1 MVGEAEHHTDR
12 LVREKL
18 WELQCRRG
26 ARAVTRRRYESGPTR
41 RSGAPPPDPGPL
53 RSGVAQS
60 LRGDQATGVTQSQTL
75 IPRQVEDIT
84 GAVFRTIPDM
94 VTGQARTLRGEPAV
108 VDGATTLSF
117 EELAAKV
124 DEAARALIALGID
137 KGDRVAIW
145 APNIWEWIVCA
156 LGIHTV
162 GAVMVPVNTR
172 YKGIEAAYLLGKSR
186 AKALFTVTG
195 FLDVDYVALLRAANT
210 ELPHLSDVVILR
222 GDAPEGTVG
231 FSAFLRRAD
240 DVAPIAAR
248 ERAATVAPD
257 DLADI
262 LFTSGTTGRPKG
274 AMCTHE
280 QNLRVFDQ
288 WSSIVGLRKGDRYLI
303 VLPFFHSFGYKA
315 GWFSAL
321 MRGAT
326 IYPEAVFDV
335 DVVLRRIEDDAITML
350 PGPPA
355 LYQSILLHPD
365 REKFDISS
373 LRLAVTGAA
382 SIPVELIH
390 RMKDELGFET
400 VITAYGLTE
409 SCGVVTMCRLDDDAE
424 TIATTSGRAIPD
436 VEVRVVDPDGVALP
450 PGDPG
455 EIVVRGYN
463 VMKGYF
469 DAPEETQKAIDQDG
483 WLHTGD
489 IGTLDER
496 GNIRITDRLK
506 DMFIVG
512 GFNAYPAE
520 IENTLL
526 KMPGLG
532 EVAVIGVPDDR
543 LGEVGM
549 AFVVPA
555 PGQSLTADQ
564 VIAWSRDNM
573 ANFKVPRRVEIVSAL
588 PRNATGKVL
597 KFELRERA
605 NG

>member
-1 MVGEAEHHTDR
+1 MPISWLG
-12 LVREKL
+12 
-18 WELQCRRG
+18 
-26 ARAVTRRRYESGPTR
+26 
-41 RSGAPPPDPGPL
+41 
-53 RSGVAQS
+53 
-60 LRGDQATGVTQSQTL
+60 
-75 IPRQVEDIT
+75 DIT
-84 GAVFRTIPDM
+84 VAVFETIPQM
-94 VTGQARTLRGEPAV
+94 VAKQAESLGDRAAI
-108 VDGATTLSF
+108 VDGEKTLSF
-117 EELAAKV
+117 TELAEHV
-124 DEAARALIALGID
+124 DEAARALIALRIQ

-156 LGIHTV
+156 LAIHSA
-162 GAVMVPVNTR
+162 GAVMVPINTR
-172 YKGIEAAYLLGKSR
+172 YKGIEASYLLEKSG

-195 FLDVDYVALLRAANT
+195 FLDVDYVALLRNSAADLP
-210 ELPHLSDVVILR
+210 ELEQIIVLR
-222 GDAPEGTVG
+222 GEAPQGTLG
-231 FSAFLRRAD
+231 YQDFLGLAAG
-240 DVAPIAAR
+240 VSPSAAR
-248 ERAATVAPD
+248 ERAAAVGPD

-262 LFTSGTTGRPKG
+262 LFTSGTTGKPKG
-274 AMCTHE
+274 AMCTHM
-280 QNLRVFDQ
+280 QNLRAFDQ
-288 WSSIVGLRKGDRYLI
+288 WSSIVGLREGDRYLV

-326 IYPEAVFDV
+326 VFPEPVFDV
-335 DVVLRRIEDDAITML
+335 NVVLRRIEEDAITML

-355 LYQSILLHPD
+355 LYQSILLDPN
-365 REKFDISS
+365 RARFDISS

-382 SIPVELIH
+382 AIPVELIH

-424 TIATTSGRAIPD
+424 TIATTSGRAIAD
-436 VEVRVVDPDGVALP
+436 VEVRIIDSEGNPLP
-450 PGDPG
+450 ANQPG

-463 VMKGYF
+463 VMKGYL
-469 DAPEETQKAIDQDG
+469 DAEEETKMAIDEDG

-489 IGTLDER
+489 IGTMDER
-496 GNIRITDRLK
+496 GYIKITDRLK

-526 KMPGLG
+526 QMPGVG
-532 EVAVIGVPDDR
+532 EVAVIGVPDER

-555 PGQSLTADQ
+555 PGQSLTPER
-564 VIAWSRDNM
+564 VISWSRANM
-573 ANFKVPRRVEIVSAL
+573 ANFKVPRRVEILEAL
-588 PRNATGKVL
+588 PRNATGKVV

-605 NG
+605 SG

>member
-1 MVGEAEHHTDR
+1 MTNVT
-12 LVREKL
+12 LP
-18 WELQCRRG
+18 G
-26 ARAVTRRRYESGPTR
+26 ALI
-41 RSGAPPPDPGPL
+41 PPPVG
-53 RSGVAQS
+53 
-60 LRGDQATGVTQSQTL
+60 
-75 IPRQVEDIT
+75 DIT

-94 VTGQARTLRGEPAV
+94 VTRQAQTLGGAPAI
-108 VDGATTLSF
+108 VDGSTTLSF
-117 EELAAKV
+117 EELAARV
-124 DEAARALIALGID
+124 DRAARALIALGID

-145 APNIWEWIVCA
+145 APNMWEWIVCA
-156 LGIHTV
+156 LAIHTV
-162 GAVMVPVNTR
+162 GGVMVPVNTR
-172 YKGIEAAYLLGKSR
+172 YKGVEAAYLLGKSR

-195 FLDVDYVALLRAANT
+195 FLDVDYVALLRGVDT
-210 ELPHLSDVVILR
+210 ELPELTNVVVLR
-222 GDAPEGTVG
+222 GEAPEGALG
-231 FSAFLRRAD
+231 FADFIARAD
-240 DVAPIAAR
+240 DVPISAA
-248 ERAATVAPD
+248 EDVAATVTPS

-262 LFTSGTTGRPKG
+262 LFTSGTTGKPKG

-288 WSSIVGLRKGDRYLI
+288 WSSIVGLREGDRYLI

-326 IYPEAVFDV
+326 VFPEALFDV
-335 DVVLRRIEDDAITML
+335 DVVLRRVQDDAITML

-355 LYQSILLHPD
+355 LYQSILLHPKRGD
-365 REKFDISS
+365 FDISS

-382 SIPVELIH
+382 AIPVELIQ

-424 TIATTSGRAIPD
+424 TIATTSGRAIPE
-436 VEVRVVDPDGVALP
+436 VEVQIVDKNGTTLP
-450 PGDPG
+450 AGEPG

-469 DAPEETQKAIDQDG
+469 DAPAETRKAIDEEG

-526 KMPGLG
+526 NMPGLG
-532 EVAVIGVPDDR
+532 EVAVIGVPDER

-555 PGQSLTADQ
+555 PGQSLTAEG

-573 ANFKVPRRVEIVSAL
+573 ANFKVPRRVEILDAL
-588 PRNATGKVL
+588 PRNATGKVV

>member
-1 MVGEAEHHTDR
+1 M
-12 LVREKL
+12 
-18 WELQCRRG
+18 
-26 ARAVTRRRYESGPTR
+26 
-41 RSGAPPPDPGPL
+41 
-53 RSGVAQS
+53 
-60 LRGDQATGVTQSQTL
+60 
-75 IPRQVEDIT
+75 
-84 GAVFRTIPDM
+84 FRTIPEM
-94 VTGQARTLRGEPAV
+94 VSRQAEMLTDRPAI
-108 VDGATTLSF
+108 VDGDTTLSF
-117 EELAAKV
+117 ADLAERV
-124 DEAARALIALGID
+124 DEAARALIALGIE

-145 APNIWEWIVCA
+145 APNLWEWIVCA
-156 LGIHTV
+156 LAIHAA
-162 GAVMVPVNTR
+162 GGVMVPVNTR
-172 YKGIEAAYLLGKSR
+172 YKGIEAAYLLEKSGAR
-186 AKALFTVTG
+186 VLFTVTG
-195 FLDVDYVALLRAANT
+195 FLGTDYLELLRGVDA
-210 ELPHLSDVVILR
+210 ELPDLEHRIVLR
-222 GDAPEGTVG
+222 GDAPEGALS
-231 FSAFLRRAD
+231 FSDFLERASRVPAD
-240 DVAPIAAR
+240 AAR
-248 ERAATVAPD
+248 ERAAEVEPG

-262 LFTSGTTGRPKG
+262 LFTSGTTGKPKG

-288 WSSIVGLRKGDRYLI
+288 WSSIVGLREGDRYLI

-326 IYPEAVFDV
+326 AFPEAVFDV
-335 DVVLRRIEDDAITML
+335 EVVLRRVQDDRITML

-365 REKFDISS
+365 RRSFDISS

-382 SIPVELIH
+382 VIPVELIH
-390 RMKDELGFET
+390 RMKEELGFET

-436 VEVRVVDPDGVALP
+436 VEVRVVDPEGLALP
-450 PGDPG
+450 PGEPG

-469 DAPEETQKAIDQDG
+469 DAPEETAKAIDADG

-489 IGTLDER
+489 IGTLDEQ

-526 KMPGLG
+526 KMPGVG
-532 EVAVIGVPDDR
+532 EVAVIGIPDER

-555 PGQSLTADQ
+555 PGRSLSSGE
-564 VIAWSRDNM
+564 VVEWSRGNM
-573 ANFKVPRRVEIVSAL
+573 ANFKVPRRVEIVEAL
-588 PRNATGKVL
+588 PRNATGKVM
-597 KFELRERA
+597 KFELRERVGA
-605 NG
+605 

>member
-1 MVGEAEHHTDR
+1 M
-12 LVREKL
+12 
-18 WELQCRRG
+18 
-26 ARAVTRRRYESGPTR
+26 
-41 RSGAPPPDPGPL
+41 PPSRDG
-53 RSGVAQS
+53 
-60 LRGDQATGVTQSQTL
+60 
-75 IPRQVEDIT
+75 DIT
-84 GAVFRTIPDM
+84 GAVLHTIPQM
-94 VTGQARTLRGEPAV
+94 VAKQAETLGDRPAI

-117 EELAAKV
+117 AGLAEKV
-124 DEAARALIALGID
+124 DEAARALIAGGIQ
-137 KGDRVAIW
+137 KGDRIAVW

-156 LGIHTV
+156 LAIHSV

-172 YKGIEAAYLLGKSR
+172 YKGMEAAYLLSKSG
-186 AKALFTVTG
+186 AKVLFTVTG
-195 FLDVDYVALLRAANT
+195 FLDVDYVALLRDAGA
-210 ELPHLSDVVILR
+210 ELPDLEQIVVLR
-222 GDAPEGTVG
+222 GTAPAGTVSYQG
-231 FSAFLRRAD
+231 FLEQASQVSAT
-240 DVAPIAAR
+240 AAKQR
-248 ERAATVAPD
+248 SAAVGPD

-262 LFTSGTTGRPKG
+262 LFTSGTTGKPKG
-274 AMCTHE
+274 VMCTHA
-280 QNLRVFDQ
+280 QNLRTFDQ
-288 WSSIVGLRKGDRYLI
+288 WSSIVGLREGDRYLI

-321 MRGAT
+321 LRGAT
-326 IYPEAVFDV
+326 IFPEPVFDV
-335 DVVLRRIEDDAITML
+335 NVVMQRIQADGITML

-355 LYQSILLHPD
+355 LYQSILLHPNRAD
-365 REKFDISS
+365 FDISS

-382 SIPVELIH
+382 AIPVELIH

-409 SCGVVTMCRLDDDAE
+409 SCGVVTMCRLGDDAE

-436 VEVRVVDPDGVALP
+436 VEVRIVDDEGSTLP
-450 PGDPG
+450 ANVPG

-469 DAPEETQKAIDQDG
+469 DADEETKKAIDGDG

-489 IGTLDER
+489 IGTMDER
-496 GNIRITDRLK
+496 GYIKITDRLK

-526 KMPGLG
+526 QMRGVG
-532 EVAVIGVPDDR
+532 EVAVIGVPDKR

-555 PGQSLTADQ
+555 PGQSLAAEA
-564 VIAWSRDNM
+564 VISWSRENM
-573 ANFKVPRRVEIVSAL
+573 ANFKVPRRVEILDAL
-588 PRNATGKVL
+588 PRNATGKVV

-605 NG
+605 DG

>member
-1 MVGEAEHHTDR
+1 MF
-12 LVREKL
+12 K
-18 WELQCRRG
+18 
-26 ARAVTRRRYESGPTR
+26 
-41 RSGAPPPDPGPL
+41 
-53 RSGVAQS
+53 
-60 LRGDQATGVTQSQTL
+60 
-75 IPRQVEDIT
+75 
-84 GAVFRTIPDM
+84 TIPDM
-94 VTGQARTLRGEPAV
+94 VAQRAEELGDRPAI
-108 VDGATTLSF
+108 VDGPTTLSF
-117 EELAAKV
+117 AELAEQV
-124 DEAARALIALGID
+124 NEAARALIAPGVD
-137 KGDRVAIW
+137 KGDRIAIW
-145 APNIWEWIVCA
+145 APNMWEWIVCA
-156 LGIHTV
+156 LAIHSV
-162 GAVMVPVNTR
+162 GGVMVPVNTR
-172 YKGIEAAYLLGKSR
+172 YKGVEAAYLLEKSG
-186 AKALFTVTG
+186 AKALFTVTS
-195 FLDVDYVALLRAANT
+195 FLDVDYVGLLRGARA
-210 ELPHLSDVVILR
+210 ELPELTQIVVLR
-222 GDAPEGTVG
+222 GHAPKGTL
-231 FSAFLRRAD
+231 SYDAFLACASK
-240 DVAPIAAR
+240 VSATAAE
-248 ERAATVAPD
+248 ERARSVVPD

-262 LFTSGTTGRPKG
+262 LFTSGTTGKPKG
-274 AMCTHE
+274 AMCTHA

-288 WSSIVGLRKGDRYLI
+288 WSSIVGLRESDRYLI

-326 IYPEAVFDV
+326 TFPEPVFDV
-335 DVVLRRIEDDAITML
+335 DVVLQRVERDRITML

-355 LYQSILLHPD
+355 LYQSILLHPE
-365 REKFDISS
+365 RARFDLSS

-382 SIPVELIH
+382 AIPVELIQ

-436 VEVRVVDPDGVALP
+436 VEVRIVDAEGRPVPANE
-450 PGDPG
+450 PG

-469 DAPEETQKAIDQDG
+469 DAEAETKKAIDEDG

-496 GNIRITDRLK
+496 GYVKITDRLK

-526 KMPGLG
+526 TMPGVG
-532 EVAVIGVPDDR
+532 EVAVIGVPDER

-555 PGQSLTADQ
+555 PGKSLAPDA
-564 VIAWSRDNM
+564 VIAWSRENM
-573 ANFKVPRRVEIVSAL
+573 ANFKVPRRVEIVDAL
-588 PRNATGKVL
+588 PRNATGKVI

-605 NG
+605 NA

>member
-1 MVGEAEHHTDR
+1 
-12 LVREKL
+12 
-18 WELQCRRG
+18 
-26 ARAVTRRRYESGPTR
+26 
-41 RSGAPPPDPGPL
+41 
-53 RSGVAQS
+53 
-60 LRGDQATGVTQSQTL
+60 L
-75 IPRQVEDIT
+75 IPSQVGDIT

-94 VTGQARTLRGEPAV
+94 VTVQGRALRGEPAI
-108 VDGATTLSF
+108 VDGATMISF
-117 EELAAKV
+117 EELAARV
-124 DEAARALIALGID
+124 DQAARALIALGID

-145 APNIWEWIVCA
+145 APNMWEWIVCA
-156 LGIHTV
+156 LAIHTA

-195 FLDVDYVALLRAANT
+195 FLDVDYVALLRGANA
-210 ELPHLSDVVILR
+210 ELPNLADVIVLR
-222 GDAPEGTVG
+222 GDAPEGTHG
-231 FSAFLRRAD
+231 FADFVARAH
-240 DVAPIAAR
+240 DVPKTAAR
-248 ERAATVAPD
+248 DRAATVAPE

-262 LFTSGTTGRPKG
+262 LFTSGTTGKPKG

-326 IYPEAVFDV
+326 VFPEPVFDV
-335 DVVLRRIEDDAITML
+335 DVVLRRVQDDAITML

-382 SIPVELIH
+382 AIPVELIH

-436 VEVRVVDPDGVALP
+436 VEVRIVDPDGVPLP
-450 PGDPG
+450 PGKPG

-469 DAPEETQKAIDQDG
+469 DAPEETKQAIDGDG

-532 EVAVIGVPDDR
+532 EVAVIGIPDDR

-555 PGQSLTADQ
+555 PGQSLTSEQ

-573 ANFKVPRRVEIVSAL
+573 ANFKVPRRVDIVDSL

-605 NG
+605 SV

>member
-1 MVGEAEHHTDR
+1 LPPSEVG
-12 LVREKL
+12 
-18 WELQCRRG
+18 
-26 ARAVTRRRYESGPTR
+26 
-41 RSGAPPPDPGPL
+41 
-53 RSGVAQS
+53 
-60 LRGDQATGVTQSQTL
+60 
-75 IPRQVEDIT
+75 DIT
-84 GAVFRTIPDM
+84 GAVVRTIPDM
-94 VTGQARTLRGEPAV
+94 VAQQAENLRDQAAI
-108 VDGATTLSF
+108 VDGLTTLTF
-117 EELAAKV
+117 AELGERV
-124 DEAARALIALGID
+124 DEAARALIAQGIQ

-145 APNIWEWIVCA
+145 APNMWEWIVCA
-156 LGIHTV
+156 LAIHTV

-172 YKGIEAAYLLGKSR
+172 YKGIEAAYLLGKSG

-195 FLDVDYVALLRAANT
+195 FLDVDYLALLRTADADLP
-210 ELPHLSDVVILR
+210 ELEQIIVLR
-222 GDAPEGTVG
+222 GDAPQDTLGYQD
-231 FSAFLRRAD
+231 FLSLASG
-240 DVAPIAAR
+240 VSPTAAK
-248 ERAATVAPD
+248 ERAATVGPD

-262 LFTSGTTGRPKG
+262 LFTSGTTGKPKG
-274 AMCTHE
+274 AMCTHA

-288 WSSIVGLRKGDRYLI
+288 WSSIVGLREADRYLI

-326 IYPEAVFDV
+326 VFPEAVFDIN
-335 DVVLRRIEDDAITML
+335 VVLRRIEADAITML

-365 REKFDISS
+365 RARFDISS

-382 SIPVELIH
+382 AIPVELIH
-390 RMKDELGFET
+390 RMKNELGFET

-436 VEVRVVDPDGVALP
+436 VEVRIIDGNGSPLP
-450 PGDPG
+450 ANEPG

-469 DAPEETQKAIDQDG
+469 DAGEETREAIDEDG

-489 IGTLDER
+489 IGTMDGR
-496 GNIRITDRLK
+496 GYVKITDRLK

-526 KMPGLG
+526 QMPGVG
-532 EVAVIGVPDDR
+532 EVAVIGVPDER

-555 PGQSLTADQ
+555 PGQSLNADA
-564 VIAWSRDNM
+564 VISWSRENM
-573 ANFKVPRRVEIVSAL
+573 ANFKVPRRVEILDAL
-588 PRNATGKVL
+588 PRNATGKVV

>member
-1 MVGEAEHHTDR
+1 MLPR
-12 LVREKL
+12 LR
-18 WELQCRRG
+18 
-26 ARAVTRRRYESGPTR
+26 
-41 RSGAPPPDPGPL
+41 
-53 RSGVAQS
+53 
-60 LRGDQATGVTQSQTL
+60 
-75 IPRQVEDIT
+75 VEDIT
-84 GAVFRTIPDM
+84 VAVFETIPEM
-94 VTGQARTLRGEPAV
+94 LEQQAEILGDRPAI

-117 EELAAKV
+117 ADLAERV
-124 DEAARALIALGID
+124 DEAARALIAIGIQ
-137 KGDRVAIW
+137 KGDRIAIW
-145 APNIWEWIVCA
+145 APNTWEWIVCA
-156 LGIHTV
+156 LATHSV
-162 GAVMVPVNTR
+162 GAVLVPVNTR
-172 YKGIEAAYLLGKSR
+172 YKGIEAAYLLEKSG

-195 FLDVDYVALLRAANT
+195 FLDVDYVALLRDAGA
-210 ELPHLSDVVILR
+210 DVPKLERIIVLR
-222 GDAPEGTVG
+222 GDAPKGTV
-231 FSAFLRRAD
+231 SYDAFLRLASG
-240 DVAPIAAR
+240 APSSAAKD
-248 ERAATVAPD
+248 RAAEVRPD

-262 LFTSGTTGRPKG
+262 LFTSGTTGKPKG

-280 QNLRVFDQ
+280 QNLRTFDQ
-288 WSSIVGLRKGDRYLI
+288 WSAIVGLREGDRYLI

-326 IYPEAVFDV
+326 VFPEPVFDV
-335 DVVLRRIEDDAITML
+335 NVVLRRVQEDAITML
-350 PGPPA
+350 PGPPS

-365 REKFDISS
+365 RAQFDISS

-382 SIPVELIH
+382 AIPVELIQ
-390 RMKDELGFET
+390 RMKDDLGFET

-409 SCGVVTMCRLDDDAE
+409 SCGVVTMCRLDDSPE
-424 TIATTSGRAIPD
+424 TIATTSGRAIPE
-436 VEVRVVDPDGVALP
+436 VEVRIVDSEGSTVPANE
-450 PGDPG
+450 PG

-469 DAPEETQKAIDQDG
+469 DAGEETRKAIDAEG

-489 IGTLDER
+489 IGTMDER
-496 GNIRITDRLK
+496 GYVKITDRLK

-526 KMPGLG
+526 QMPGMG
-532 EVAVIGVPDDR
+532 EIAVIGVPDER

-555 PGQSLTADQ
+555 PGQTLTADA
-564 VIAWSRDNM
+564 VISWSRKNM
-573 ANFKVPRRVEIVSAL
+573 ANFKVPRRVEILEAL
-588 PRNATGKVL
+588 PRNATGKVV

>member
-1 MVGEAEHHTDR
+1 
-12 LVREKL
+12 
-18 WELQCRRG
+18 
-26 ARAVTRRRYESGPTR
+26 
-41 RSGAPPPDPGPL
+41 
-53 RSGVAQS
+53 
-60 LRGDQATGVTQSQTL
+60 L
-75 IPRQVEDIT
+75 IPQRLGDIT
-84 GAVFRTIPDM
+84 GAVFRTIPEM
-94 VTGQARTLRGEPAV
+94 VTRQAQTLKGSPAI
-108 VDGATTLSF
+108 VDGGTTLSF
-117 EELAAKV
+117 GDLAARV
-124 DEAARALIALGID
+124 DQAARALMASGID

-145 APNIWEWIVCA
+145 APNVWEWIVCA
-156 LGIHTV
+156 LAIHTV
-162 GAVMVPVNTR
+162 GGVMVPVNTR
-172 YKGIEAAYLLGKSR
+172 YKGIEAGYLLGKSR

-195 FLDVDYVALLRAANT
+195 FLAVDYVSLLRASKV
-210 ELPHLSDVVILR
+210 ELPDLTDVVVLR
-222 GDAPEGTVG
+222 GDAPEGTLS
-231 FSAFLRRAD
+231 FADFLERAD
-240 DVAPIAAR
+240 DLPISAAR

-257 DLADI
+257 DVADI

-274 AMCTHE
+274 AMCTHA
-280 QNLRVFDQ
+280 QNLRVYDQ
-288 WSSIVGLRKGDRYLI
+288 WSSIAGLREGDRYLI

-326 IYPEAVFDV
+326 MFPEAVFDV
-335 DVVLRRIEDDAITML
+335 DVVLRRVQDDAITML

-355 LYQSILLHPD
+355 LYQSILLHPK
-365 REKFDISS
+365 RESFDISS

-382 SIPVELIH
+382 AIPVELIH

-424 TIATTSGRAIPD
+424 TIATTSGRAIPE
-436 VEVRVVDPDGVALP
+436 VEVRIVDPEGNALP
-450 PGDPG
+450 SGQPG

-463 VMKGYF
+463 VMQGYF
-469 DAPEETQKAIDQDG
+469 DAPEETKKAIDEDG

-555 PGQSLTADQ
+555 PGKSLTADG

-573 ANFKVPRRVEIVSAL
+573 ANFKVPRRVEILDAL
-588 PRNATGKVL
+588 PRNATGKVV